1 MERHGNGGG
10 VLLLFREKIL
20 DSLKFSHVQGRK
32 AKEKRVTLIEFG
44 GNDRLDK
51 SSYSAKGKVLFAR
64 LDILQGDKRIRNS
77 FGDLCPKHK
86 EMTKIFSGRVAQ
98 FCLFMKCT
106 PHVCACIVVSHPN
119 LLEKTITPLKSYIID
134 NESPA
139 HCYNFLCQMSV
150 CSNHK
155 SKATSLLSID
165 SHDLLLGFEIKLL

>member
-10 VLLLFREKIL
+10 GLLLFREQIL

-106 PHVCACIVVSHPN
+106 PHVC
-119 LLEKTITPLKSYIID
+119 
-134 NESPA
+134 
-139 HCYNFLCQMSV
+139 V
-150 CSNHK
+150 C
-155 SKATSLLSID
+155 A
-165 SHDLLLGFEIKLL
+165 

>member
-1 MERHGNGGG
+1 M
-10 VLLLFREKIL
+10 
-20 DSLKFSHVQGRK
+20 KFSHVQGRK

-134 NESPA
+134 V
-139 HCYNFLCQMSV
+139 M
-150 CSNHK
+150 NHRPIVT
-155 SKATSLLSID
+155 TSCVKCLYAVTTNPKRLLYYQLT
-165 SHDLLLGFEIKLL
+165 HMTCC